1 MFDCSFVVLWQT
13 AFASRLAP
21 TLDNCTRQKLVGCQ
35 AAITAGWLPQ
45 GLHTASKKPVGFQ
58 AAFAGKPAP
67 TGLRAVCKNWSA
79 IRPPSPAGW
88 LSQGLHT
95 ASKKPVGFQAAFAGK
110 PAPTGLRAICK
121 NWSAVRPPSLA
132 SQLPQDCVQSA
143 RTGRHSGR
151 LRWQASS
158 HRDCVQ
164 SARTGRLSG
173 RHRWQ
178 ACFHRIA
185 CVCKNWSAVRP
196 PSLASQLPQKAKTAR
211 IRFSPLNTMSVSS
224 STAFD
229 LDPRA
234 TSGG

>member
-1 MFDCSFVVLWQT
+1 MFDCSFVVLGQT

-35 AAITAGWLPQ
+35 TAI
-45 GLHTASKKPVGFQ
+45 
-58 AAFAGKPAP
+58 AGKPAP
-67 TGLRAVCKNWSA
+67 TGLCAVCKNWSA
-79 IRPPSPAGW
+79 I
-88 LSQGLHT
+88 
-95 ASKKPVGFQAAFAGK
+95 
-110 PAPTGLRAICK
+110 
-121 NWSAVRPPSLA
+121 RPPSLA

-196 PSLASQLPQKAKTAR
+196 PSLASQLPQSLRAVCKNWSALRPPSLASLLPQDCAQSAR
-211 IRFSPLNTMSVSS
+211 TGRLSGRHRQQAGSHRKQKQPASASHH
-224 STAFD
+224 ST
-229 LDPRA
+229 R
-234 TSGG
+234 